1 MEYIQRILHKM
12 LHVATLH
19 IMTKDVK
26 AAKNLPIKIALG
38 KNK

>member
-1 MEYIQRILHKM
+1 M

-26 AAKNLPIKIALG
+26 DAKNLPIKNTLG

>member
-1 MEYIQRILHKM
+1 M

-26 AAKNLPIKIALG
+26 DAKNLPILKNALG